1 MLSSKNLKLK
11 VKELLSRLE
20 FIKVRVLSS
29 RNAQSQGAVITFKSY
44 EVKVLSRN
52 YQGQGVVI
60 SIEVISQVRVI
71 V

>member
-1 MLSSKNLKLK
+1 M
-11 VKELLSRLE
+11 LLSRLE